1 MDFLIQIC
9 NLEYLVLAFI
19 IQHWEFLDIKANY
32 QREHPIIQLKNV
44 YRSLGL
50 LKSEFLEKH
59 SIYWNNL
66 GLHLDELSKEFE
78 HYCKNFNALC
88 EKYTIFWAKQE
99 NTC

>member
-9 NLEYLVLAFI
+9 NLEHLVLAFI
-19 IQHWEFLDIKANY
+19 IQHWDFLDIKANY
-32 QREHPIIQLKNV
+32 QHEHPIIELKNV

-66 GLHLDELSKEFE
+66 SMCLDTLTKDFE
-78 HYCKNFNALC
+78 HFSKNFNLLS
-88 EKYTIFWAKQE
+88 KKNLIFWQE